1 MNTASTEP
9 HALELPAA
17 RCTQAAGRQAAG
29 RRRSAVEQREH
40 PPGERGAGAGER
52 RTGGAAR
59 AGVAAVDEV
68 VDLLAAGAG
77 ATELAAA
84 IDRAAQA
91 ARPLVGWPTYEAMT
105 QLLHAARRC
114 ARHRAGSHT
123 TQACSDLADASRSLR
138 EALEFDGFLPGSA
151 HPGP

>member
-9 HALELPAA
+9 HALELQAA
-17 RCTQAAGRQAAG
+17 RCTQAAG

-52 RTGGAAR
+52 RAAGAAR
-59 AGVAAVDEV
+59 VGAAAVDEV

-77 ATELAAA
+77 TTELAAA

-91 ARPLVGWPTYEAMT
+91 ARPLVGWPTYEALT
-105 QLLHAARRC
+105 RLLDTTRRC
-114 ARHRAGSHT
+114 ARHRAGGHT
-123 TQACSDLADASRSLR
+123 TQACSDLAEASRSLR
-138 EALEFDGFLPGSA
+138 EALEFDGFLLDCA

>member
-1 MNTASTEP
+1 MNTAPTEP
-9 HALELPAA
+9 RAVGPAP
-17 RCTQAAGRQAAG
+17 
-29 RRRSAVEQREH
+29 RSS
-40 PPGERGAGAGER
+40 GECSRWAGER
-52 RTGGAAR
+52 RTSGAAR
-59 AGVAAVDEV
+59 AGAAAVDEV
-68 VDLLAAGAG
+68 VDLLAVGAG

-105 QLLHAARRC
+105 RLLHTTRRC

-123 TQACSDLADASRSLR
+123 TQACSDLAEAMRSLR

-151 HPGP
+151 HPG

>member
-1 MNTASTEP
+1 MNTAPAEP
-9 HALELPAA
+9 HALELEAA
-17 RCTQAAGRQAAG
+17 RCAQTAGRQTVG
-29 RRRSAVEQREH
+29 RRRCA
-40 PPGERGAGAGER
+40 A
-52 RTGGAAR
+52 GAAR
-59 AGVAAVDEV
+59 AGAAAVNEV

-105 QLLHAARRC
+105 RLLHAARRC

-123 TQACSDLADASRSLR
+123 GQACSDLAEALRSLR
-138 EALEFDGFLPGSA
+138 EALEFDGFLPGPA

>member
-1 MNTASTEP
+1 MNTAPAEP
-9 HALELPAA
+9 HALELEAA
-17 RCTQAAGRQAAG
+17 RCAQTAGRQAAG
-29 RRRSAVEQREH
+29 RRRCA
-40 PPGERGAGAGER
+40 A
-52 RTGGAAR
+52 GAAR
-59 AGVAAVDEV
+59 AGAAAVNEV

-105 QLLHAARRC
+105 RLLHAARRC
-114 ARHRAGSHT
+114 TRHRAGSHT
-123 TQACSDLADASRSLR
+123 AQACSDLAEALRSLR